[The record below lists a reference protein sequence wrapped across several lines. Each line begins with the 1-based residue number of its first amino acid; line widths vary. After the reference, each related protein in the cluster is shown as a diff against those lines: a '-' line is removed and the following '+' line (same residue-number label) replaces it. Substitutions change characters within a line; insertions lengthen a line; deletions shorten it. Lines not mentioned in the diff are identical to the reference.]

1 MAAAAAVY
9 LSWVSAVV
17 QRNETMVISGSGIEA
32 PCEVELNSSSSSGSH
47 AMLPPLALSSASIMA
62 TVPSTF
68 PAGPAS
74 VRVKCGAKWSNQL
87 SINEP
92 RVWWV
97 QGSCG
102 NATVSGG
109 WVRVFGDGL
118 SVVAAEPPAATGTP
132 VPAVRRR
139 AELEAQAADALHRRD
154 FSALASVATQLASAG
169 SPAGMVDTAYRTPR
183 LRLAKPGVAPLEL
196 VAKQDSL
203 SQYHAEFNLP
213 PSTPAGDYTL
223 SYANEGTDGWIDVD
237 FFDSPRDPHVRT
249 LAVRAPALPAGS
261 AAGGVSAS
269 QSFQAD
275 TVCRVVP
282 PRIFSVTDYHCPR
295 VPVLPQHSGSLPL
308 GTVDA
313 TAALLS
319 ALAAAK
325 KDGGGGTV
333 YFPRGTYYLSGSFE
347 VPHDTYL
354 KGAGT
359 SLVSLYWAEANR
371 THHPRVLFTGDP
383 AAKVPGGLRWGLSD
397 LTLYATAYYYNIIMD
412 GQSVC
417 EEGPLPPWSCTAT
430 VDSFTMLRVR
440 IRANA
445 YFASVWGAFSHQN
458 RARPNV
464 DFNFT
469 QSQIQG
475 AVMLTGSNWR
485 VQDNDILATGG
496 VFWSGGS
503 AGGMGGTRY
512 GLLSRNRVRNGGGSL
527 QMDQWKQVIVED
539 NIISGASFASGG
551 NNIATYNGGYA
562 QHIMLMN
569 NTIEQVWG
577 GDREVV
583 TYDNAGGAYFGTLQE
598 VSSGSATVTASGH
611 RIPVNRTHM
620 REGAGAGWIVEGGAL
635 LVLNGSGAGQIR
647 RIVAAPNNSGT
658 EWTLDAPL
666 EAMDGDKNG
675 QGDGAFVQILPFRG
689 RNIFYRNKLS
699 DVGALQFYGIGIENI
714 VSENTLER
722 MAGLVSWGQW
732 RGLTPAPAPP
742 PHRWQVQGGQEGQEE
757 WEPHAEGLMG
767 CGANPNLFNVF
778 ERNDFREGN
787 TVVNYNTAEGA
798 SYNFGGGYLLTST
811 SGGGAGGS
819 SGSGFEELSM
829 NSFSVFRHNLIQ
841 SNGGIL
847 IDDDS
852 SNILVEANTIRLS
865 DLQICVTNST
875 RNVLLRGNEAEAA
888 CYFTA

>member
-1 MAAAAAVY
+1 MPAAAVY

-17 QRNETMVISGSGIEA
+17 QPNETMLISGSGLVA
-32 PCEVELNSSSSSGSH
+32 PCEVELNSSSSH
-47 AMLPPLALSSASIMA
+47 AMLPPVALSSESIMA
-62 TVPSTF
+62 TVPSAF
-68 PAGPAS
+68 SAGPAS
-74 VRVKCGAKWSNQL
+74 VRVRCRAEWSNQL

-109 WVRVFGDGL
+109 WIRVFGDGL
-118 SVVAAEPPAATGTP
+118 STVSAKPPGASA
-132 VPAVRRR
+132 PAPAGRRR
-139 AELEAQAADALHRRD
+139 AELEAQAADALRHKD
-154 FSALASVATQLASAG
+154 YSTLAAVATQLASAG
-169 SPAGMVDTAYRTPR
+169 SPVHIASTAHTPPR
-183 LRLAKPGVAPLEL
+183 LRLTKPGVAPLEL

-213 PSTPAGDYTL
+213 PSTPAGEYTL
-223 SYANEGTDGWIDVD
+223 SYANEGTVGWINVD
-237 FFDSPRDPHVRT
+237 FFDSPSHPHVRT
-249 LAVRAPALPAGS
+249 LAVRAPALPESGD
-261 AAGGVSAS
+261 GVNPSR
-269 QSFQAD
+269 SFQAD

-282 PRIFSVTDYHCPR
+282 PRILSLADYHCPR

-313 TAALLS
+313 TAALHS

-325 KDGGGGTV
+325 QDGGGTI
-333 YFPRGTYYLSGSFE
+333 YFPRGTYYVSGSFE
-347 VPHDTYL
+347 IPHDTYL

-371 THHPRVLFTGDP
+371 THHPSVLFMGDP
-383 AAKVPGGLRWGLSD
+383 TAKVPAGLRWGLSD
-397 LTLYATAYYYNIIMD
+397 LTLYATAFYYNVIMD
-412 GQSVC
+412 GAYVC

-440 IRANA
+440 MRANA
-445 YFASVWGAFSHQN
+445 YFGSVWGAFSHQN

-503 AGGMGGTRY
+503 NGGMGGTRY

-539 NIISGASFASGG
+539 NVISGASFASGG
-551 NNIATYNGGYA
+551 NNVATYNGGYA

-577 GDREVV
+577 GDREVI
-583 TYDNAGGAYFGTLQE
+583 TYDNAGGAYFGTLQK
-598 VSSGSATVTASGH
+598 VSSSSAAVTTSGR
-611 RIPVNRTHM
+611 RIQVNRTHM

-647 RIVAAPNNSGT
+647 RVVAAPNNSGT
-658 EWTLDAPL
+658 QWTLDSPL
-666 EAMDGDKNG
+666 EAMDDEGG
-675 QGDGAFVQILPFRG
+675 QADGAFVQILPYRG
-689 RNIFYRNKLS
+689 RNIFYRNRLS

-742 PHRWQVQGGQEGQEE
+742 DRWQGLEE
-757 WEPHAEGLMG
+757 WEPHAQGLMG
-767 CGANPNLFNVF
+767 CGANPNRFNVF

-798 SYNFGGGYLLTST
+798 NYNFGGGYLLTST

-829 NSFSVFRHNLIQ
+829 NAFSVFRQNLIQ

-852 SNILVEANTIRLS
+852 ANILVEANTIRLS
-865 DLQICVTNST
+865 DLQICVTNTT
-875 RNVLLRGNEAEAA
+875 RNVLLRGNEAEAT
-888 CYFTA
+888 CYSTD